1 VPGAAFFDLD
11 RTLVSRSSSLALAPE
26 FRRRGLIRRRDLA
39 KATAAQLVFVR
50 FGAGQSRVGQTA
62 ESAMAILRGLP
73 VGVMHEIVGA
83 SLQTALKQHVYRDA
97 LDAVAEHEGRG
108 EPSFIVSAALQ
119 EIVDALADEL
129 GLAGGVG
136 STAEVEDGVYT
147 GRLLRRLY
155 GQEKADALGELAAAE
170 EIDLAASTAYSDSA
184 SDLPFLEVV
193 GTPVVVNP
201 DRALR
206 AIATERGWP
215 IRRFRT
221 KAFPETVPGS

>member
-26 FRRRGLIRRRDLA
+26 FRRRGLIRRRDLV
-39 KATAAQLVFVR
+39 KATAAQLLFVR

-73 VGVMHEIVGA
+73 VEVMREIVDA
-83 SLQTALKQHVYRDA
+83 SLATALRQYVYRDA
-97 LDAVAEHEGRG
+97 LDAVDEHDSRG

-119 EIVDALADEL
+119 EIVDALAVEL
-129 GLAGGVG
+129 GFAGGVG
-136 STAEVEDGVYT
+136 SAAEVEDGVYT

-155 GQEKADALGELAAAE
+155 GKEKADALGVLAAGE
-170 EIDLAASTAYSDSA
+170 GIDLAVSTAYSDSA
-184 SDLPFLEVV
+184 SDLPFLEAV
-193 GTPVVVNP
+193 GSPVVVNP
-201 DRALR
+201 DRELR
-206 AIATERGWP
+206 RIADERGWP

-221 KAFPETVPGS
+221 KAFPES

>member
-62 ESAMAILRGLP
+62 ESAMAILRGLR
-73 VGVMHEIVGA
+73 VSVMQEIVDV
-83 SLQTALKQHVYRDA
+83 SVETALRKHVYRDA
-97 LDAVAEHEGRG
+97 LGAVEEHESRG

-129 GLAGGVG
+129 GFAGGVG
-136 STAEVEDGVYT
+136 STAEVENGLYT

-155 GQEKADALGELAAAE
+155 GQEKADALGELAAGE
-170 EIDLAASTAYSDSA
+170 GIDLDASTAYSDSA
-184 SDLPFLEVV
+184 SDLPFLEAV

-206 AIATERGWP
+206 KIAAERGWQV
-215 IRRFRT
+215 RRFRT
-221 KAFPETVPGS
+221 KAFPAS

>member
-39 KATAAQLVFVR
+39 KATVAQLVFVR

-73 VGVMHEIVGA
+73 VGVLQEIVDA

-97 LDAVAEHEGRG
+97 LDAVAEHASRG

-129 GLAGGVG
+129 GFAGGVG

-155 GQEKADALGELAAAE
+155 GQEKADALAELAAGHGL
-170 EIDLAASTAYSDSA
+170 DLDASTAYSDSA
-184 SDLPFLEVV
+184 SDLPFLEAV
-193 GTPVVVNP
+193 GTAVVVNP
-201 DRALR
+201 DRVLR
-206 AIATERGWP
+206 KIAVERAWP
-215 IRRFRT
+215 VRRFRT
-221 KAFPETVPGS
+221 KAFSGS

>member
-1 VPGAAFFDLD
+1 MPGAAFFDLD

-73 VGVMHEIVGA
+73 VEVMHEIVGA
-83 SLQTALKQHVYRDA
+83 SLETALRQHVYQDA
-97 LDAVAEHEGRG
+97 LDAVEEHESRG

-119 EIVDALADEL
+119 EIVDALANEL
-129 GLAGGVG
+129 GFAGGVG
-136 STAEVEDGVYT
+136 STAEVVDGVYT

-155 GQEKADALGELAAAE
+155 GPEKADALAELSAAE
-170 EIDLAASTAYSDSA
+170 GIDLQASTAYSDSA
-184 SDLPFLEVV
+184 SDLPFLEAV
-193 GTPVVVNP
+193 GSPVVVNP

-206 AIATERGWP
+206 RIAAERGWP
-215 IRRFRT
+215 VRRFRT
-221 KAFPETVPGS
+221 KAFSGA

>member
-50 FGAGQSRVGQTA
+50 FGAGGSRVGQTA

-73 VGVMHEIVGA
+73 IGVMREIVDA
-83 SLQTALKQHVYRDA
+83 SLETALKQHVYQDA
-97 LDAVAEHEGRG
+97 LDAVREHGARG

-119 EIVDALADEL
+119 EIVDALANEL

-136 STAEVEDGVYT
+136 SSAEVEDGVYT

-155 GQEKADALGELAAAE
+155 GQEKADALTELAAAE
-170 EIDLAASTAYSDSA
+170 GIELQESTAYSDSA
-184 SDLPFLEVV
+184 SDLPFLDAV
-193 GTPVVVNP
+193 GSPVVVNP
-201 DRALR
+201 DRTLR
-206 AIATERGWP
+206 AIAADRGWP
-215 IRRFRT
+215 VRRFRM
-221 KAFPETVPGS
+221 KAFPRA

>member
-39 KATAAQLVFVR
+39 KATAAQAVFVR

-73 VGVMHEIVGA
+73 VEVMHEIVGA
-83 SLQTALKQHVYRDA
+83 SLDTALRQHVYQDA
-97 LDAVAEHEGRG
+97 LDAVEEHERRG

-119 EIVDALADEL
+119 EIVDALANEL
-129 GLAGGVG
+129 GFAGGVG

-155 GQEKADALGELAAAE
+155 GREKADALEELAVAE
-170 EIDLAASTAYSDSA
+170 GVDLEASTAYSDSA
-184 SDLPFLEVV
+184 SDLPFLEAV
-193 GTPVVVNP
+193 GSPVVVNP

-206 AIATERGWP
+206 RIAAERGWP
-215 IRRFRT
+215 VRRFRA
-221 KAFPETVPGS
+221 KAFSAP